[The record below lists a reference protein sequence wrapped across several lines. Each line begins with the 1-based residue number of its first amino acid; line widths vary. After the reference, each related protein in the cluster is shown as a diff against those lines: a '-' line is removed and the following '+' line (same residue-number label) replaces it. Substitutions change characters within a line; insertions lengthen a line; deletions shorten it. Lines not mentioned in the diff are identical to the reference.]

1 MTPLTPIDPPL
12 DGLQNRSFP
21 EAARAMRA
29 GSERIMARW
38 LRAVQ
43 NILPAAEHLTLTQL
57 RDHVPLMVEQ
67 IAAALASDRPAPTER
82 LAEGSKPHG
91 GVRFHQAY
99 NVDELLIE
107 YHLLRGII
115 LEEVAAHLGRV
126 LTTAESVAI
135 NVDLDTAQR
144 QGVVRFVEH
153 LTGQLKA
160 SDDLQSNYISY
171 LNHDLR
177 GGMNGIMLM
186 VEVLK
191 RQLSVEPR
199 FAEAVEDLDAMR
211 RSVLDSVTTMDR
223 FVFAHRLGRGQQQ
236 ARYSAVNV
244 KSLVHETVQSLSHIA
259 MERHVEFAVEVSE
272 NCAVE
277 SDRDLLRLI
286 LQNLL
291 GNTIKHARREG
302 GHVKFCAEPQS
313 SGGCVFTISD
323 DGPGIGESLL
333 DQLYISSSSSGKGK
347 QGFKLGLPVS
357 KMAADLLGATLAVE
371 SVVGKGTVVRLAV
384 PDHALKKQESVSV
397 SGEHLST

>member
-1 MTPLTPIDPPL
+1 
-12 DGLQNRSFP
+12 
-21 EAARAMRA
+21 MRA

-38 LRAVQ
+38 LRAVR
-43 NILPAAEHLTLTQL
+43 NILPAAEHLTLMQL

-91 GVRFHQAY
+91 EVRFHQAY
-99 NVDELLIE
+99 SVDELLIE
-107 YHLLRGII
+107 YHLLRCII

-135 NVDLDTAQR
+135 NVELDTAQR
-144 QGVVRFVEH
+144 QGIVTFVEH

-223 FVFAHRLGRGQQQ
+223 FVFAHRLGRRQQQ

-244 KSLVHETVQSLSHIA
+244 KSLVHETVQSLSHVA

-313 SGGCVFTISD
+313 SGGCLFTIGD
-323 DGPGIGESLL
+323 DGPGIGESQL
-333 DQLYISSSSSGKGK
+333 DHLYISSSSSGKGTQK
-347 QGFKLGLPVS
+347 FKLGLPVS
-357 KMAADLLGATLAVE
+357 KMAADLVGATLAVE

-384 PDHALKKQESVSV
+384 PDHGVKK
-397 SGEHLST
+397 